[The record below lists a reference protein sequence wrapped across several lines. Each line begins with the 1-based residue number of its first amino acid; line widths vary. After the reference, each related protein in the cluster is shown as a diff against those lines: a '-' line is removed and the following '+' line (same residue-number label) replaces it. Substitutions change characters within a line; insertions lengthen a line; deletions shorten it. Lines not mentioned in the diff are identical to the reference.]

1 MRVLVTASAA
11 TRAVL
16 VPIFQAPPQWWAR
29 QRPLPRLRL
38 RRSGRRPAVRQVA
51 TTCAT
56 SRSRAR
62 RDRGDRPPRRP
73 VERTAERPRP
83 ALTYDINHLASVRLA
98 RLGRDAGVRRFLFS
112 SSCSNYGAAGGALL
126 DETSPLRPVTPYGES
141 KVRVERDL
149 ADLDGPSYTVVSLR
163 NATAYG
169 VSPRLR
175 CDVVLNNLVAWAHA
189 TGVVRLKSDGTPW
202 RPIVHIRDIAQ
213 AFLLALDAPREAV
226 AGAAFNIVATAENYQ
241 VRDLARIVADVVPG
255 CSVEIAPDASPDV
268 RNYRVRGD
276 RFARRSASSSVGRAP
291 GRRGAG
297 GASARLGDARRGG
310 GTALPEDRTH
320 PRASRRGS
328 LGRPAGPPPGPSGL
342 RRRVTGVV
350 PVRPGDMERRGPG
363 TTTMFDHATIRP
375 QSGRHSVGDGRA
387 VTPGARRRDRTTRHP
402 PP

>member
-1 MRVLVTASAA
+1 MRVLVTGQ
-11 TRAVL
+11 RGYIGAVL
-16 VPIFQAPPQWWAR
+16 VPIFEAAGHEVVGLDSDLYRGCDFGDPAAV
-29 QRPLPRLRL
+29 
-38 RRSGRRPAVRQVA
+38 PAVRQVA
-51 TTCAT
+51 DDL
-56 SRSRAR
+56 
-62 RDRGDRPPRRP
+62 RDVTVDELDGIEAIVHLAALSNDPLSDLD
-73 VERTAERPRP
+73 P

-149 ADLDGPSYTVVSLR
+149 AELDGLSYTVVSLR

-255 CSVEIAPDASPDV
+255 CTVEIAPDASPDV

-276 RFARRSASSSVGRAP
+276 RFAEAVGFEA
-291 GRRGAG
+291 AW
-297 GASARLGDARRGG
+297 DARRGAAELAAAFRSTG
-310 GTALPEDRTH
+310 LTLDEVEG
-320 PRASRRGS
+320 PRFQRIARIRERLAGGS
-328 LGRPAGPPPGPSGL
+328 LGPDLRARPPGPSGL
-342 RRRVTGVV
+342 PAG
-350 PVRPGDMERRGPG
+350 G
-363 TTTMFDHATIRP
+363 
-375 QSGRHSVGDGRA
+375 
-387 VTPGARRRDRTTRHP
+387 
-402 PP
+402 